1 MVLGDD
7 RDNAAALFEVYLRN
21 GLLRGRLLRCW
32 LGFHLRAPA
41 SADKLLLMNMK
52 VSIKVRTVSMPHRYR
67 RRTGP
72 DQVSPEDGSQI
83 EPAMYKVAAGTANY
97 LCMHSG

>member
-1 MVLGDD
+1 
-7 RDNAAALFEVYLRN
+7 LRN

-41 SADKLLLMNMK
+41 SSADKLLLMNMK

-72 DQVSPEDGSQI
+72 DQVSPEGGSQI